1 MTADRYVQWGGHLLF
16 MVLMA
21 VGVARAVHGADG
33 FPVPV
38 IAGATAVCAWYLYG
52 VLAISVRHRGS
63 AAVWTLVLIAG
74 WAVLTVAAPDFIWL
88 AFVLAMLCWHFVP
101 QPWSVVAELVIAAVA
116 VTAALRTD
124 PVGVGAVI
132 GPLIGIAT
140 AIAVTEAVH
149 RVVDAAAARDA
160 LSQELA
166 QTQMRLL
173 EQERAA
179 ELIAERERMGSEI
192 HDGAGQA
199 LAGIVMLLAS
209 ATDPA
214 SPPEQQ
220 HSQTVTA
227 LDMATTALAQTR
239 GFLRGLEG
247 PAATPDQLVDGLR
260 AAVERAR
267 RLGLPAELYLHGG
280 PPELAE
286 PGRSALLRTAQ
297 EALANAVRHADAS
310 RAVVTLTTL
319 TDEVHLDVVDDG
331 RGFTPA
337 TPDAGSG
344 TGFGLAAL
352 IGRVQRCGGTA
363 TVDSEPGDGTTVHVS
378 LPLVPYPPN
387 PTAQSQGVPS

>member
-16 MVLMA
+16 AVLMT
-21 VGVARAVHGADG
+21 VGLIRAVQSAGG
-33 FPVPV
+33 SPIPVV
-38 IAGATAVCAWYLYG
+38 AGATAVCAWYLYG
-52 VLAISVRHRGS
+52 VFAISVRHRGS
-63 AAVWTLVLIAG
+63 AAPWTLVLIAG
-74 WAVLTVAAPDFIWL
+74 WAVLTLAAPDFIWL

-101 QPWSVVAELVIAAVA
+101 PPVSIGGEVVIAAVA
-116 VTAALRTD
+116 VAAALRTD

-166 QTQMRLL
+166 QTQLRLV
-173 EQERAA
+173 EQQREA
-179 ELIAERERMGSEI
+179 ELIAERARMGSEI

-220 HSQTVTA
+220 RRQTATA
-227 LDMATTALAQTR
+227 LEMATAALTQTR

-247 PAATPDQLVDGLR
+247 PTAAPNPLADDLR

-267 RLGLPAELYLHGG
+267 QLGLPAELSLHGD

-286 PGRSALLRTAQ
+286 PGRSALLRAAR

-331 RGFTPA
+331 RGFVPA
-337 TPDAGSG
+337 DPGAGAG
-344 TGFGLAAL
+344 TGFGLDAL
-352 IGRVQRCGGTA
+352 LSRVQRCGGTA
-363 TVDSEPGDGTTVHVS
+363 TVDSEPGDGTTVHVC
-378 LPLVPYPPN
+378 LPLG
-387 PTAQSQGVPS
+387 QGDRR